1 MGGEMSGTLDRR
13 AAIQALLH
21 GRGDTLVVSGLGSP
35 SYDVFAA
42 GDHDGNFY
50 LWGAMGGASLIGLG
64 LALAQPGRPVMV
76 VTGDGEA
83 LMGLGGLATIG
94 ARGAANLSVVVLDNG
109 RYGETGMQLSHTA
122 LGVDLCGI
130 ARAAGFA
137 AVSEAVDLAGIEA
150 VRAGL
155 SAVEG
160 GPRFV
165 SVRIAPSEVPR
176 ALPMR
181 DGVALKLRLRAHLG
195 FRPE

>member
-1 MGGEMSGTLDRR
+1 MTGALDRR
-13 AAIQALLH
+13 AVVRALLH
-21 GRGDTLVVSGLGSP
+21 QRGAMLVVSGLGSP

-50 LWGAMGGASLIGLG
+50 LWGAMGGAMLIGLG
-64 LALAQPGRPVMV
+64 LALAQPARPVV
-76 VTGDGEA
+76 VITGDGEA

-94 ARGAANLSVVVLDNG
+94 ARQPANLSVVVLDNG

-137 AVSEAVDLAGIEA
+137 MVTEAANLDAIEA
-150 VRAGL
+150 IRPGL
-155 SAVEG
+155 SMVAG
-160 GPRFV
+160 GPSFAV
-165 SVRIAPSEVPR
+165 VRIAPSEVPR
-176 ALPMR
+176 SLPMR

-195 FRPE
+195 LRPE

>member
-1 MGGEMSGTLDRR
+1 MGGEMSGALDRR
-13 AAIQALLH
+13 AAVQALLH

-109 RYGETGMQLSHTA
+109 RWTKLIGLFIWPECHS
-122 LGVDLCGI
+122 
-130 ARAAGFA
+130 R
-137 AVSEAVDLAGIEA
+137 IERIRSRPA
-150 VRAGL
+150 
-155 SAVEG
+155 
-160 GPRFV
+160 
-165 SVRIAPSEVPR
+165 SV
-176 ALPMR
+176 
-181 DGVALKLRLRAHLG
+181 HLLI
-195 FRPE
+195 F

>member
-1 MGGEMSGTLDRR
+1 
-13 AAIQALLH
+13 
-21 GRGDTLVVSGLGSP
+21 
-35 SYDVFAA
+35 
-42 GDHDGNFY
+42 
-50 LWGAMGGASLIGLG
+50 
-64 LALAQPGRPVMV
+64 
-76 VTGDGEA
+76 
-83 LMGLGGLATIG
+83 
-94 ARGAANLSVVVLDNG
+94 
-109 RYGETGMQLSHTA
+109 MQLSHTA

>member
-1 MGGEMSGTLDRR
+1 MTEALDRR
-13 AAIQALLH
+13 AAVQALLH
-21 GRGDTLVVSGLGSP
+21 KRRDMLVVSGLGSP

-50 LWGAMGGASLIGLG
+50 LWGAMGGAMLVGLG
-64 LALAQPGRPVMV
+64 LALAQTARPVV
-76 VTGDGEA
+76 VITGDGEA

-94 ARGAANLSVVVLDNG
+94 ARRPANLSVVVLDNG

-137 AVSEAVDLAGIEA
+137 VVTEAADLDAIEA
-150 VRAGL
+150 IRPGL
-155 SAVEG
+155 SMVEG

-165 SVRIAPSEVPR
+165 AVRIAPSEVPR

-195 FRPE
+195 FHPE